1 MSEQCPSLSIHKLIN
16 IKVMFLFYSVTNCG
30 VASLRA
36 LTLATVSA
44 AKLALSMLAASG
56 ENSEHT
62 LKLQVFTK

>member
-1 MSEQCPSLSIHKLIN
+1 MSEQCPRLSIHTLIN